1 MDLTA
6 RQYLAHHH
14 HQAEINRALMEL
26 FHLIDIFLQ
35 SDEKARDSL
44 TVLCLVSNYLQQ
56 KGVIGSMQAA
66 KCDAN
71 QSINSNGDPLADL
84 AGLIASQ
91 SLVAGSTLVNSSKRA
106 PAQSSIHQAQF
117 LSPSSMGIPTRYES
131 PVERAATQ
139 RRVRTTEEL
148 PSFISVLREGVRAWL
163 TRPTTHA
170 LRKWTYHNSSQ
181 IAPPDSRKRY
191 ERTGVGDPV
200 QRSGQPSSVQTH
212 PRADEI
218 SEDEFVM
225 VDYPQMTDRPLPRPP
240 SDYHHCSSSAMDS
253 PGRTTSYNDV
263 HRDDALPDNSS
274 SPFLQDIQQVDKLQ
288 PPTFVYRPP
297 TPLHIRRVSDP
308 WAPKHRTRSVES
320 SPIRERP
327 SLYPSHISEYD
338 SVQYTPTKPATNAYL
353 PRVYATPSL
362 GRGTPVSRKED
373 SYSCPR
379 QGGSISVS
387 SSFRRPD
394 VSPKF
399 QTKDLPPRY
408 EAMEFPLMKTA
419 SLPVRSRALS
429 HPQISVRAPE
439 KVDRRRS
446 LNSSDTSIVSQESM
460 STLRD
465 AEEPEEEVEEIKV
478 LPSGEV
484 LYLSGEDLEE
494 WKQGEE
500 IERREREAWK
510 TYSNELEHAC
520 EGVASSIPGGILA
533 DIARRRK
540 SLTSSHSVGLWS
552 SRRSGR

>member
-1 MDLTA
+1 
-6 RQYLAHHH
+6 
-14 HQAEINRALMEL
+14 
-26 FHLIDIFLQ
+26 
-35 SDEKARDSL
+35 
-44 TVLCLVSNYLQQ
+44 
-56 KGVIGSMQAA
+56 MQAA

-71 QSINSNGDPLADL
+71 QSINSDGDPLVDL
-84 AGLIASQ
+84 ARLITSQ
-91 SLVAGSTLVNSSKRA
+91 SPVAGPTLVNPSKRA
-106 PAQSSIHQAQF
+106 PPRSSTHQAQF
-117 LSPSSMGIPTRYES
+117 SPESSASIPTCYES

-139 RRVRTTEEL
+139 RRVKSTEEL
-148 PSFISVLREGVRAWL
+148 PSFISILREGVRTWL
-163 TRPTTHA
+163 TRPTTQA
-170 LRKWTYHNSSQ
+170 FRKWAYHNSSH
-181 IAPPDSRKRY
+181 IVPPHSQKRY
-191 ERTGVGDPV
+191 DRTAVGDPV
-200 QRSGQPSSVQTH
+200 LQDYSQPFSVQTH
-212 PRADEI
+212 PLADEI

-225 VDYPQMTDRPLPRPP
+225 VDYPYMVDKPLPRPP
-240 SDYHHCSSSAMDS
+240 SDCHHSSSSTIDS
-253 PGRTTSYNDV
+253 PVRITSYKGV
-263 HRDDALPDNSS
+263 HRLALGQTDLPRDDALPDKSS
-274 SPFLQDIQQVDKLQ
+274 SSFLHDIQQADKLQ

-327 SLYPSHISEYD
+327 SLYPSHVSEYD
-338 SVQYTPTKPATNAYL
+338 SLQHPSAKPATNAYS

-387 SSFRRPD
+387 SSFRWPK

-429 HPQISVRAPE
+429 HPQISVRASE
-439 KVDRRRS
+439 KVDRRHS
-446 LNSSDTSIVSQESM
+446 LDSSDTSIVSQDSM
-460 STLRD
+460 LTLRD
-465 AEEPEEEVEEIKV
+465 TEEPEEEVEEIKV

-520 EGVASSIPGGILA
+520 EGVASSVPGGILA

>member
-263 HRDDALPDNSS
+263 HRFSPCALTS
-274 SPFLQDIQQVDKLQ
+274 FI
-288 PPTFVYRPP
+288 
-297 TPLHIRRVSDP
+297 
-308 WAPKHRTRSVES
+308 
-320 SPIRERP
+320 
-327 SLYPSHISEYD
+327 
-338 SVQYTPTKPATNAYL
+338 
-353 PRVYATPSL
+353 TPSNL
-362 GRGTPVSRKED
+362 RSGT
-373 SYSCPR
+373 
-379 QGGSISVS
+379 
-387 SSFRRPD
+387 
-394 VSPKF
+394 
-399 QTKDLPPRY
+399 
-408 EAMEFPLMKTA
+408 
-419 SLPVRSRALS
+419 
-429 HPQISVRAPE
+429 E
-439 KVDRRRS
+439 KVDRRHS